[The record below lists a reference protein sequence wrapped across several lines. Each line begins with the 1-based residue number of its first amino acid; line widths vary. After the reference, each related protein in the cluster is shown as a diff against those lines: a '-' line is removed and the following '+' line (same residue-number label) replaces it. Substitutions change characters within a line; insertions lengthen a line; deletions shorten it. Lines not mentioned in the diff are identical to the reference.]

1 MVFSCAMKGRF
12 QGCQAGVRV
21 GLGFL
26 LSGWLM
32 GDSMMADTFIVTNTG
47 DSGSGSLRQAIL
59 DANAGSGTNTISFQ
73 IPGTGPFNISPLSSY
88 PPISPNPVVIDGTT
102 QTGYAG
108 TPLVQINGSSLGTGN
123 DGLQLLAGNCT
134 VSGLAIFSCKRDG
147 IRIQGGGTNI
157 IQGNYLGTDATGTNR
172 LGNTEGGVYVY
183 QSNGNLIGGTNAAE
197 RNVISGNANG
207 IYIDDGSLPA
217 LGIGNVVQGNFIGV
231 TAAGTKA
238 LGNVNNGV
246 YILTAPGNVI
256 GGTLPGAGNLISG
269 NGISGIYLYNAGTTG
284 NVIQG
289 NLIGTDVT
297 GTVAVSN
304 RLDGVTINNA
314 AGNTV
319 GGTDP
324 GAQNVISG
332 NVDRGLLI
340 LNSGASNNLVQGNF
354 IGTDVTGRLALG
366 NHTNGVAIS
375 GAAGNLV
382 GGTVPAA
389 RNIISGNQG
398 SGVLLIVAGA
408 SNNSVAGNYIGV
420 DVTGTN
426 ALANSFSGVTVDG
439 VAGNTLGG
447 SAAGAGNVISGNRQ
461 NGIYLVDAG
470 GGTNVVQGNF
480 IGTDFSGTRT
490 LANAAAGVR
499 IEVPGNLVG
508 GTTAAA
514 RNIISGNGQSGVYLY
529 NPGASNNLVQGNF
542 IGTDFTGSTGLG
554 NGMVGPYSGVVISNS
569 PANTIS
575 AGNIISANGDKGIT
589 LNGAGATGNLI
600 QGNYIGTDVTGNNAL
615 GNPNGGVYL
624 YNAPGNTLGGGTS
637 GSGNLISAN
646 NADGIYLSAANGNI
660 IQGNIIGTKADG
672 VSALGNLWHN
682 IEFTANASG
691 NLVGGSTPAA
701 DNHIAFARTAGYDG
715 IRVRDGCIGNFISR
729 NSIFSNGNNSVNGL
743 GIDTG
748 ADGATTTG
756 LPLLTLAVSG
766 GSATAV
772 SGTLNNTASHSFLL
786 QFYANLVTNISGYG
800 EGMAWLGATNI
811 TTDASGKASFTANLA
826 AAVAPG
832 RFIAATVTDSTNN
845 TSEFS
850 ADVMVQSPPALNV
863 IWTNNGG
870 SQPMAGG
877 LSWSSVPAGF
887 SLVQATNLTTP
898 VVWLPATNQVT
909 SSGGTN
915 TISFGTMIGNL
926 FYRLVFQ

>member
-1 MVFSCAMKGRF
+1 MKGRF
-12 QGCQAGVRV
+12 QGCQAGVCA

-32 GDSMMADTFIVTNTG
+32 GNSLMADTFVVTNTS

-73 IPGTGPFNISPLSSY
+73 IPGTGPFNISPLSTY
-88 PPISPNPVVIDGTT
+88 PPISPNPVMIDGTT
-102 QTGYAG
+102 QPGYAG
-108 TPLVQINGSSLGTGN
+108 KPLIQINGAGIDAGG
-123 DGLQLLAGNCT
+123 DGLQLLAGNSAVT
-134 VSGLAIFSCKRDG
+134 GLAIFSCKRDG

-172 LGNTEGGVYVY
+172 LGNAEGGVYVY
-183 QSNGNLIGGTNAAE
+183 QSNGNLIGGTNAAA
-197 RNVISGNANG
+197 RNVISANAGG
-207 IYIDDGSLPA
+207 IYIDDGSLPS
-217 LGIGNVVQGNFIGV
+217 LGTGNLVQGNFIGV

-246 YILTAPGNVI
+246 YVLTAPGNYI
-256 GGTLPGAGNLISG
+256 GGTAPGAGNLISG
-269 NGISGIYLYNAGTTG
+269 NGISGVYLYNTGTTG
-284 NVIQG
+284 NVVQG

-314 AGNTV
+314 AANII
-319 GGTDP
+319 GGTDL
-324 GAQNVISG
+324 GARNIISG
-332 NVDRGLLI
+332 NVDRGVLI
-340 LNSGASNNLVQGNF
+340 LSSGATNNVVQGNF
-354 IGTDVTGRLALG
+354 IGTDVSGMLALG

-382 GGTVPAA
+382 GGAVPAA

-398 SGVLLIVAGA
+398 SGVLLILAGA
-408 SNNSVAGNYIGV
+408 SNNFVAGNFIGA

-439 VAGNTLGG
+439 AAGNTIGG
-447 SAAGAGNVISGNRQ
+447 TATGAGNVISGNSQ

-480 IGTDFSGTRT
+480 IGTDFSGTHA

-508 GTTAAA
+508 GTLAAA
-514 RNIISGNGQSGVYLY
+514 RNLISGNGQSGIYLFSSS
-529 NPGASNNLVQGNF
+529 ASNNFVQGNF
-542 IGTDFTGSTGLG
+542 IGTDVTGSTGFG
-554 NGMVGPYSGVVISNS
+554 NGMVGPYSGVVISNA
-569 PANTIS
+569 PANTIGP
-575 AGNIISANGDKGIT
+575 GNVISANGDKGIT
-589 LNGAGATGNLI
+589 LNGAGATGNFI
-600 QGNYIGTDVTGNNAL
+600 RGNFIGTDVTGNNAL
-615 GNPNGGVYL
+615 GNPNGGIYL
-624 YNAPGNTLGGGTS
+624 FNAPGNTLGGAGS
-637 GSGNLISAN
+637 GNGNLISAN

-660 IQGNIIGTKADG
+660 IQGNFIGTKADG

-682 IEFTANASG
+682 IEFIANASG
-691 NLVGGSTPAA
+691 NLIGGSTPAA
-701 DNHIAFARTAGYDG
+701 DNRIAFTKTAGYDG
-715 IRVRDGCIGNFISR
+715 IRVRDGCVGNFISR

-748 ADGATTTG
+748 ADGVTTTG
-756 LPLLTLAVSG
+756 LPLLTSAVSG

-772 SGTLNNTASHSFLL
+772 GGTLNNTANHSFLL

-800 EGMAWLGATNI
+800 EGLIWLGATNV
-811 TTDASGKASFTANLA
+811 TTDAGGNASFTANLA
-826 AAVAPG
+826 AAVTPG
-832 RFIAATVTDSTNN
+832 QFIAATVTDSTNN

-850 ADVMVQSPPALNV
+850 ADVMVQSPPSLN
-863 IWTNNGG
+863 
-870 SQPMAGG
+870 
-877 LSWSSVPAGF
+877 LSWISGGGQPAIGKLF
-887 SLVQATNLTTP
+887 WPTNPPRFVLVQTTNLNPPTVWTP
-898 VVWLPATNQVT
+898 AKNQVT
-909 SSGGTN
+909 TSGGTN
-915 TISFGTMIGNL
+915 SIQFGTTIGNL